1 MSQHEEQMLHQAKD
15 FATRLFSDEQVR
27 KIESH
32 ETLLIGKDGNPGLA
46 HKVGFMWRV
55 HVWLI
60 GILGTL
66 VGSGV
71 TWFVMVI
78 TQSHHS

>member
-1 MSQHEEQMLHQAKD
+1 MHPDELRMTQQAHD
-15 FATRLFSDEQVR
+15 FAARVLTNETVKKVQEHDEILV
-27 KIESH
+27 
-32 ETLLIGKDGNPGLA
+32 GKHGEPGVA

-71 TWFVMVI
+71 TWFVMII
-78 TQSHHS
+78 TQSHHG